1 MIKKSIL
8 TTEMFVE
15 LGLLFNKNQI
25 IETRQLNSILN
36 ELYQVKKSKIHGS
49 GVFATRD
56 FHEEEFINV
65 VAIMHNVRPEDVN
78 FIITDFGKLI
88 NHSYEP
94 NGELRDNAGVYTM
107 YATQKIKNGDEMT
120 VDYTKTKEFK
130 QPESGWK

>member
-1 MIKKSIL
+1 MIRKEIL
-8 TTEMFVE
+8 AK
-15 LGLLFNKNQI
+15 LGILFNKIQVVDNK
-25 IETRQLNSILN
+25 QLNSILN
-36 ELYQVKKSKIHGS
+36 ELYQVKKSKIHGN

-65 VAIMHNVRPEDVN
+65 VAIMHNVRAEDNN
-78 FIITDFGKLI
+78 FIISDFGKLI

-107 YATQKIKNGDEMT
+107 YATQKIKDGDEMT

-130 QPESGWK
+130 QPGSWWK